1 MTESDPRRRRDPSSI
16 SRARR
21 YTPRGRTVREA
32 AEGPED
38 NRARENG
45 ARDREAARRERNRT
59 AKQHE
64 TDDLA
69 ALRRREA
76 AARSRERRLRETG
89 TIPPEPR
96 TPRTQSKATTS
107 RATGSVKSEPV
118 RRTGTVRTS
127 TTRRTGTVKPQR
139 RGAPRRT
146 GRAGGPAPV
155 RPLPSLPRLG
165 NPSRRLRMAAAFVMI
180 LLIVSG
186 GRLVQLQITDSAA
199 YAADALNQRLTT
211 EPLPAERGSIMDRNG
226 NRLAYSIEANY
237 IAVDPAMVKSDPAQ
251 LAATLAQLLGR
262 PASELEPLIAT
273 EQTPQGEDIRFVYLQ
288 RGVDLAIGDEIRELE
303 DPGLIIGDDE
313 RRVVPGHDLAAN
325 VIGFT
330 GGDEGEG
337 LGGLEAAYDTW
348 LSGTDGSVS
357 YERSQTGQPIPGAFY
372 REEEAVPGKGIQLT
386 LDADL
391 QFQVQKILEATVTE
405 HDAEFG
411 SAMVMEVG
419 TGEMLAMAST
429 PTYDAA
435 NPFEVDDTEAYRD
448 YGTQATVDPGSIHKA
463 IVFAAALEEGCIEA
477 DGTMAVEQSIN
488 KGGVWYEDGYQHGDA
503 VLSLAGIIAQSS
515 NVGTIQLAD
524 CIGKEKLYEY
534 QLAFGLGAPTGVGV
548 AGESSGILQEPENW
562 SGTSEGSVP
571 IGHEGT
577 ATIMQMAA
585 VYATIANDGVWVQP
599 TLVDHL
605 LDAEGNVVEGTL
617 DEDGNVVEG
626 EEPEPE
632 TRQVISAET
641 ARNLQ
646 YLLQAPIAAE
656 TGTGRNAQLEN
667 YHLAGKT
674 GTGSLVVDGEY
685 APGNVT
691 SFVGFAPAEDP
702 QYVVA
707 VSVYVPG
714 GGGGGSTT
722 GEAFKE
728 INEFA
733 LGYFGVRPATEPAP
747 AFDIWG

>member
-32 AEGPED
+32 AEAGED

-45 ARDREAARRERNRT
+45 ARDREAARRERNR
-59 AKQHE
+59 AAQQEHE

-69 ALRRREA
+69 AKRRREA
-76 AARSRERRLRETG
+76 AARSRERRQREAGAVPAESRAAT
-89 TIPPEPR
+89 R
-96 TPRTQSKATTS
+96 TATT
-107 RATGSVKSEPV
+107 RRTATVKKGTVKAEPV
-118 RRTGTVRTS
+118 RRNGSVRSNATRRAGTVAP
-127 TTRRTGTVKPQR
+127 PQR
-139 RGAPRRT
+139 RSGSRRGA
-146 GRAGGPAPV
+146 AGPV
-155 RPLPSLPRLG
+155 AVKPLPKLPRLG
-165 NPSRRLRMAAAFVMI
+165 NPRRRLRMAAAFVMV
-180 LLIVSG
+180 LLVISG
-186 GRLVQLQITDSAA
+186 TRLIQLQVTDSAA
-199 YAADALNQRLTT
+199 YAAEAMNQRLTT
-211 EPLPAERGSIMDRNG
+211 EPLPAERGAILDRNG

-237 IAVDPAMVKSDPAQ
+237 IAVDPVMVKGDPGE
-251 LAATLAQLLGR
+251 LAAKLAPLLGR
-262 PASELEPLIAT
+262 TASELEPLIAT
-273 EQTPQGEDIRFVYLQ
+273 TETAQGDPIRFAYLQ
-288 RGVDLAIGDEIRELE
+288 RGVDLAIGDEVRELE

-330 GGDEGEG
+330 GGDDGEG
-337 LGGLEAAYDTW
+337 LGGLEAAYNEW
-348 LSGTDGSVS
+348 LTGKDGEVS
-357 YERSQTGQPIPGAFY
+357 YERSQSGQPIPGAFY
-372 REEEAVPGKGIQLT
+372 REEEAVPGNDIQLT
-386 LDADL
+386 IDADL
-391 QFQVQKILEATVTE
+391 QFNVQSILEETVKD

-411 SAMVMEVG
+411 SAMVMDVD

-435 NPFEVDDTEAYRD
+435 NPFDVESDEVYRD

-463 IVFAAALEEGCIEA
+463 IVFAAALEEGCIEP
-477 DGTMAVEQSIN
+477 DGTMHVEQSIN
-488 KGGVWYEDGYQHGDA
+488 KGGTWYEDGYPHGDA

-524 CIGKEKLYEY
+524 CIGKEKLYQY
-534 QLAFGLGAPTGVGV
+534 QLAFGLGEPTGVGV
-548 AGESSGILQEPENW
+548 SGEAAGLLQPPDQW

-577 ATIMQMAA
+577 ATIIQMAA
-585 VYATIANDGVWVQP
+585 LYAAIANDGVYVQP
-599 TLVDHL
+599 TLIDHL
-605 LDAEGNVVEGTL
+605 VNADGTVKEV
-617 DEDGNVVEG
+617 DE
-626 EEPEPE
+626 PQ
-632 TRQVISAET
+632 THRVISTET
-641 ARNLQ
+641 ARDLQ

-656 TGTGRNAQLEN
+656 TGTGRNAELEN

-702 QYVVA
+702 QFVVA

-733 LGYFGVRPATEPAP
+733 LGYFGVRPATGPAP
-747 AFDIWG
+747 VFDIWG

>member
-1 MTESDPRRRRDPSSI
+1 MTESDPRQRRDPSSI

-32 AEGPED
+32 AGGED

-45 ARDREAARRERNRT
+45 ARDREAARRERNRNT
-59 AKQHE
+59 QQHEE

-69 ALRRREA
+69 ARRRREA
-76 AARSRERRLRETG
+76 AARSRERRQRETG
-89 TIPPEPR
+89 AITEPRRAEPEPAR
-96 TPRTQSKATTS
+96 
-107 RATGSVKSEPV
+107 SEPL
-118 RRTGTVRTS
+118 RRTGTVRPTQ
-127 TTRRTGTVKPQR
+127 TRRTGPINP
-139 RGAPRRT
+139 PRRA
-146 GRAGGPAPV
+146 GARGGPVRATGPIEV
-155 RPLPSLPRLG
+155 RPQASLPRIG
-165 NPSRRLRMAAAFVMI
+165 NPRRRLRMAAAFVMI
-180 LLIVSG
+180 LLLVSG
-186 GRLVQLQITDSAA
+186 ARLIQLQVTDSAA

-211 EPLPAERGSIMDRNG
+211 EPLPAERGAILDRNG
-226 NRLAYSIEANY
+226 NRLAYSMEANY
-237 IAVDPAMVKSDPAQ
+237 IAVDPGMVEGDPAE
-251 LAATLAQLLGR
+251 LAANLAPLLGR
-262 PASELEPLIAT
+262 PASELEPVIAT
-273 EQTPQGEDIRFVYLQ
+273 KETPQGDPIRFAYLQ
-288 RGVDLAIGDEIRELE
+288 RGVDLGIGDEIREMGNL
-303 DPGLIIGDDE
+303 GLIIGDDE

-330 GGDEGEG
+330 GEEGTG
-337 LGGLEAAYDTW
+337 LGGLEATYDDW
-348 LSGTDGSVS
+348 LSGEDGEVS
-357 YERSQTGQPIPGAFY
+357 YERSQSTGLAIPGAFY
-372 REEEAVPGKGIQLT
+372 REEEAVPGNDIQLT
-386 LDADL
+386 LDDKL
-391 QFQVQKILEATVTE
+391 QYQVQNILQDTVKE

-419 TGEMLAMAST
+419 SGEMLAMAST

-435 NPFEVDDTEAYRD
+435 NPFEVDSEEAYRD

-463 IVFAAALEEGCIEA
+463 IVFAAALEEGCIEP
-477 DGTMAVEQSIN
+477 DGTMPVAQTIT
-488 KGGVWYEDGYQHGDA
+488 KGDQVYPDGYQHGDA
-503 VLSLAGIIAQSS
+503 ILSLAGIIAQSS

-534 QLAFGLGAPTGVGV
+534 QLAFGLGQPTGVGI
-548 AGESSGILQEPENW
+548 AGEASGILQEPQNW
-562 SGTSEGSVP
+562 SGTSYGSVP

-585 VYATIANDGVWVQP
+585 LYGAIANDGVYVQP
-599 TLVDHL
+599 TLVEHL
-605 LDAEGNVVEGTL
+605 IDA
-617 DEDGNVVEG
+617 DGEAK
-626 EEPEPE
+626 EQPEPE
-632 TRQVISAET
+632 THRVISQET
-641 ARNLQ
+641 AEDLQ
-646 YLLQAPIAAE
+646 YLLQAPIVDE
-656 TGTGRNAQLEN
+656 TGTGRSAQLEN

-747 AFDIWG
+747 VFDVWG

>member
-1 MTESDPRRRRDPSSI
+1 MTESDPSRRRDPSSI

-32 AEGPED
+32 AEGSED

-45 ARDREAARRERNRT
+45 ARDREAARRERSRT
-59 AKQHE
+59 SQEHE
-64 TDDLA
+64 TEDLA
-69 ALRRREA
+69 ARRRREA
-76 AARSRERRLRETG
+76 AARSRERRQRETG
-89 TIPPEPR
+89 TIPAEPHA
-96 TPRTQSKATTS
+96 PRPQQKAS
-107 RATGSVKSEPV
+107 RATGAVKSEPV
-118 RRTGTVRTS
+118 RRTGTVRS
-127 TTRRTGTVKPQR
+127 GPSRRADAVHAQR
-139 RGAPRRT
+139 RSARSTNRPT
-146 GRAGGPAPV
+146 GPVPV
-155 RPLPSLPRLG
+155 RPLSRLPRLG
-165 NPSRRLRMAAAFVMI
+165 NPRRRLRMAAAFVMI
-180 LLIVSG
+180 LLVLSG
-186 GRLVQLQITDSAA
+186 TRLVQLQVTDSAA
-199 YAADALNQRLTT
+199 YAAEAHNQRLTT
-211 EPLPAERGSIMDRNG
+211 EPLPAERGAIMDRNG

-237 IAVDPAMVKSDPAQ
+237 IAVDPVMVESDPAE
-251 LAATLAQLLGR
+251 LAAHLAPLLGR
-262 PASELEPLIAT
+262 PASELEPIIAT
-273 EQTPQGEDIRFVYLQ
+273 KATPQGDPIRFAYLQ
-288 RGVDLAIGDEIRELE
+288 RGVDLKIGDEIGELE
-303 DPGLIIGDDE
+303 DPGLVIGDDE

-330 GGDEGEG
+330 GEEGYG
-337 LGGLEAAYDTW
+337 LTGLEAAYSEW
-348 LSGTDGSVS
+348 LSGTDGEVS
-357 YERSQTGQPIPGAFY
+357 YERSQSGQPIPGAFY
-372 REEEAVPGKGIQLT
+372 REEPAVPGNDIQLT

-391 QFQVQKILEATVTE
+391 QFNVQNILQATVEE

-411 SAMVMEVG
+411 SALVMEVG
-419 TGEMLAMAST
+419 SGEMLAMAST

-435 NPFEVDDTEAYRD
+435 NPLAVDDEDAYRD
-448 YGTQATVDPGSIHKA
+448 YATQATVDPGSIHKA
-463 IVFAAALEEGCIEA
+463 IVFAAALEEGCIA
-477 DGTMAVEQSIN
+477 PDGTMPVTQSID
-488 KGGVWYEDGYQHGDA
+488 KGGVDYTDGYQHGDA

-515 NVGTIQLAD
+515 NVGTIKLAD

-548 AGESSGILQEPENW
+548 AGEAPGILQEPENW
-562 SGTSEGSVP
+562 SGTSYGSVP

-585 VYATIANDGVWVQP
+585 VYAAIANDGVYVQP
-599 TLVDHL
+599 TLVDQL
-605 LDAEGNVVEGTL
+605 IDADGDTVEPDPPSTHRVVT
-617 DEDGNVVEG
+617 
-626 EEPEPE
+626 
-632 TRQVISAET
+632 QET
-641 ARNLQ
+641 AQSLQ

-656 TGTGRNAQLEN
+656 TGTGRNAKLEN

-707 VSVYVPG
+707 VSVYVPD

-733 LGYFGVRPATEPAP
+733 LANFGVRPATEPAP
-747 AFDIWG
+747 VFDVWG

>member
-1 MTESDPRRRRDPSSI
+1 MTESDPRRRRDPSSM

-32 AEGPED
+32 AEGSED

-45 ARDREAARRERNRT
+45 ARDREAARRERNRNT
-59 AKQHE
+59 QQQE
-64 TDDLA
+64 TEDLA

-89 TIPPEPR
+89 TIPTEPR
-96 TPRTQSKATTS
+96 TPRTESKSS
-107 RATGSVKSEPV
+107 RGTGSVIAEPV
-118 RRTGTVRTS
+118 RRTGTVRS
-127 TTRRTGTVKPQR
+127 GTTRRTGTVNPQR
-139 RGAPRRT
+139 RGTNRAT
-146 GRAGGPAPV
+146 GPVPV
-155 RPLPSLPRLG
+155 RPAPRLPRLG

-180 LLIVSG
+180 LLVVSG
-186 GRLVQLQITDSAA
+186 GRLIQLQVTDSAA
-199 YAADALNQRLTT
+199 YAAEALDQRLTT
-211 EPLPAERGSIMDRNG
+211 EPLPAERGAILDRNG

-237 IAVDPAMVKSDPAQ
+237 IAVDPVMVKGDAAQ
-251 LAATLAQLLGR
+251 LAATLAPLLGV
-262 PASELEPLIAT
+262 PASELQPIIAT
-273 EQTPQGEDIRFVYLQ
+273 KETAQGDDIRFAYLQ

-303 DPGLIIGDDE
+303 NPGLIIGDDE

-330 GGDEGEG
+330 GGDRGEG
-337 LGGLEAAYDTW
+337 LGGLEAAYEDW
-348 LSGTDGSVS
+348 LSGTDGEVS
-357 YERSQTGQPIPGAFY
+357 YERSQSGQPIPGAFY
-372 REEEAVPGKGIQLT
+372 REEEAVPGNDIQLT

-391 QFQVQKILEATVTE
+391 QFKVQQILEATVTD
-405 HDAEFG
+405 HDAAFG
-411 SAMVMEVG
+411 SAMVMEVA

-435 NPFEVDDTEAYRD
+435 NPFDVDDEEAYRD

-463 IVFAAALEEGCIEA
+463 IVFAAALEEGCIEP
-477 DGTMAVEQSIN
+477 DGTMPVAQSIN
-488 KGGVWYEDGYQHGDA
+488 KGGVDYTDGYDHGDA

-534 QLAFGLGAPTGVGV
+534 QLAFGLGKPTGVGV
-548 AGESSGILQEPENW
+548 AGEASGILQEPQNW

-585 VYATIANDGVWVQP
+585 LYGAIANDGVYVQP
-599 TLVDHL
+599 RLVDHL
-605 LDAEGNVVEGTL
+605 VDADGEIQE
-617 DEDGNVVEG
+617 ED
-626 EEPEPE
+626 PPA
-632 TRQVISAET
+632 THRVISQQTAED
-641 ARNLQ
+641 LQ

-674 GTGSLVVDGEY
+674 GTGGLVVDGEY
-685 APGNVT
+685 AEGNVA

-728 INEFA
+728 INEWA

-747 AFDIWG
+747 AFDVWG

>member
-32 AEGPED
+32 AEGSED

-59 AKQHE
+59 SQQQE

-69 ALRRREA
+69 ARRRREA
-76 AARSRERRLRETG
+76 AARSRERRQRETG
-89 TIPPEPR
+89 TITEPRRPEPEPKR
-96 TPRTQSKATTS
+96 TAADR
-107 RATGSVKSEPV
+107 SEPL
-118 RRTGTVRTS
+118 RRTGTVRPAP
-127 TTRRTGTVKPQR
+127 TRRTGPINPPR
-139 RGAPRRT
+139 RGGPRGTVRAT
-146 GRAGGPAPV
+146 GPIEV
-155 RPLPSLPRLG
+155 RPIASLPRIG
-165 NPSRRLRMAAAFVMI
+165 NPRRRLRMAAAFVMI
-180 LLIVSG
+180 LLLVSG
-186 GRLVQLQITDSAA
+186 ARLVQLQVTDSAA

-211 EPLPAERGSIMDRNG
+211 EPLPAERGAILDRNG

-237 IAVDPAMVKSDPAQ
+237 IAVDPGMVAGDPAE
-251 LAATLAQLLGR
+251 LAATLAPLLAR
-262 PASELEPLIAT
+262 KASEIEPIIAT
-273 EQTPQGEDIRFVYLQ
+273 KETAQGEAIRFAYLQ
-288 RGVDLAIGDEIRELE
+288 RGVSLDVGDEIREME
-303 DPGLIIGDDE
+303 NPGLIIGEDE
-313 RRVVPGHDLAAN
+313 SRMVPGHDLAAN

-330 GGDEGEG
+330 GGEGTG
-337 LGGLEAAYDTW
+337 LVGLEAAYDDW
-348 LSGTDGSVS
+348 LSGEDGEVS
-357 YERSQTGQPIPGAFY
+357 YERSQSGQPIPGAFY
-372 REEEAVPGKGIQLT
+372 REEEAVPGNDIQLT
-386 LDADL
+386 LDDKL
-391 QFQVQKILEATVTE
+391 QFQVQNILQETVNE

-419 TGEMLAMAST
+419 SGEMLAMAST

-435 NPFEVDDTEAYRD
+435 NPFDVDDPEAYRD

-463 IVFAAALEEGCIEA
+463 IVFAAALEEGCIKP
-477 DGTMAVEQSIN
+477 DGTMPVDQTIT
-488 KGGVWYEDGYQHGDA
+488 KGDQVYRDGYEHGDA

-534 QLAFGLGAPTGVGV
+534 QLAFGLGQSTGVGI
-548 AGESSGILQEPENW
+548 AGEAAGILQEPQNW
-562 SGTSEGSVP
+562 SGTSYGSVP

-585 VYATIANDGVWVQP
+585 LYGAIANDGVYVQP
-599 TLVDHL
+599 TLVDQKIEA
-605 LDAEGNVVEGTL
+605 DGTVVEQ
-617 DEDGNVVEG
+617 
-626 EEPEPE
+626 PEPE
-632 TRQVISAET
+632 KHRVISKET
-641 ARNLQ
+641 AESLQ

-656 TGTGRNAQLEN
+656 TGTGRNAALEN

-674 GTGSLVVDGEY
+674 GTGSLVVDGVY
-685 APGNVT
+685 APGNIT

-722 GEAFKE
+722 GDAFKQ

-733 LGYFGVRPATEPAP
+733 LGYFGVRPAAEPAP
-747 AFDIWG
+747 VFDVWG

>member
-32 AEGPED
+32 AAGTED

-45 ARDREAARRERNRT
+45 ARDREAARRERNR
-59 AKQHE
+59 AQQQE
-64 TDDLA
+64 TTGDLA
-69 ALRRREA
+69 AKRRREA
-76 AARSRERRLRETG
+76 AARSRERRQRETG
-89 TIPPEPR
+89 TITVEPG
-96 TPRTQSKATTS
+96 TTG
-107 RATGSVKSEPV
+107 T
-118 RRTGTVRTS
+118 RRTGTIAAEPARRTG
-127 TTRRTGTVKPQR
+127 TIREQTRRPGQTRRTGTVPS
-139 RGAPRRT
+139 PRRAT
-146 GRAGGPAPV
+146 GPA
-155 RPLPSLPRLG
+155 RPGPRLPRLG
-165 NPSRRLRMAAAFVMI
+165 NPSRRMRMAAAFVMI
-180 LLIVSG
+180 LLVASG
-186 GRLVQLQITDSAA
+186 ARLIQLQITDSAA
-199 YAADALNQRLTT
+199 YAAEAMNQRLTT
-211 EPLPAERGSIMDRNG
+211 EPLPAERGSILDRNG

-237 IAVDPAMVKSDPAQ
+237 IAVDPVMLKGEPAAVAAE
-251 LAATLAQLLGR
+251 LAPLLGR

-273 EQTPQGEDIRFVYLQ
+273 EETPQGDAIRFTYLQ
-288 RGVDLAIGDEIRELE
+288 RGVDLAIGDQIRDMEN
-303 DPGLIIGDDE
+303 PGLIIGDDE

-330 GGDEGEG
+330 GGDHGEG
-337 LGGLEAAYDTW
+337 LGGLEAAYDDW
-348 LSGTDGSVS
+348 LSGTDGEVS

-372 REEEAVPGKGIQLT
+372 REEAAVPGNDVQLT

-391 QFQVQKILEATVTE
+391 QFQVQKILEATVQD
-405 HDAEFG
+405 HDAAFG

-419 TGEMLAMAST
+419 TGDMLAMAST

-435 NPFEVDDTEAYRD
+435 NPFAVDDEEAYRD

-463 IVFAAALEEGCIEA
+463 IVFAAALQEGCIEP
-477 DGTMAVEQSIN
+477 DGTMPVEQSID
-488 KGGVWYEDGYQHGDA
+488 KGGVDYTDTYPHGGA

-515 NVGTIQLAD
+515 NVGTIKLAD

-534 QLAFGLGAPTGVGV
+534 QLAFGLGEPTGVGV
-548 AGESSGILQEPENW
+548 AGEASGILQPPDNW
-562 SGTSEGSVP
+562 SGTSYGSVP

-577 ATIMQMAA
+577 ATIIQMAA
-585 VYATIANDGVWVQP
+585 VYAAIANDGVYTQP
-599 TLVDHL
+599 SLVDHL
-605 LDAEGNVVEGTL
+605 VEA
-617 DEDGNVVEG
+617 DGDTK
-626 EEPEPE
+626 EEAEPE
-632 TRQVISAET
+632 THRVISKET
-641 ARNLQ
+641 AEDLQ

-656 TGTGRNAQLEN
+656 TGTGRNAALEN

-674 GTGSLVVDGEY
+674 GTGGIVVDGEY
-685 APGNVT
+685 AEGNVA

-707 VSVYVPG
+707 VSVYVPS

-747 AFDIWG
+747 EFDVWG

>member
-32 AEGPED
+32 ADGAED

-59 AKQHE
+59 AQQHE

-69 ALRRREA
+69 ARRRREA
-76 AARSRERRLRETG
+76 AARSRERRQRETG
-89 TIPPEPR
+89 TVTEPR
-96 TPRTQSKATTS
+96 KPEAEPR
-107 RATGSVKSEPV
+107 RTGAVRSEPV
-118 RRTGTVRTS
+118 RRTGTVRPGP
-127 TTRRTGTVKPQR
+127 TRRTGPINPPR
-139 RGAPRRT
+139 RGGTRVRAT
-146 GRAGGPAPV
+146 GPIEV
-155 RPLPSLPRLG
+155 RPQASLPRIG
-165 NPSRRLRMAAAFVMI
+165 NPRRRLRMAAAFVMI

-186 GRLVQLQITDSAA
+186 ARLVQLQVTDSAA
-199 YAADALNQRLTT
+199 YAAEALNQRLTT
-211 EPLPAERGSIMDRNG
+211 EPLPAERGAILDRNG

-237 IAVDPAMVKSDPAQ
+237 IAVDPGMVKGDPAE
-251 LAATLAQLLGR
+251 LAARLTSLLGR
-262 PASELEPLIAT
+262 PASDLEPIIAT
-273 EQTPQGEDIRFVYLQ
+273 KETAQGDPIRFAYLQ
-288 RGVDLAIGDEIRELE
+288 RGVDLAIGDEIREFE
-303 DPGLIIGDDE
+303 NPGLIIGEDE

-330 GGDEGEG
+330 GGEGNG
-337 LGGLEAAYDTW
+337 LGGLEATYDDW
-348 LSGTDGSVS
+348 LSGEDGEVS
-357 YERSQTGQPIPGAFY
+357 YERSQSGQPIPGAFY
-372 REEEAVPGKGIQLT
+372 REEEAVPGNDLQLT
-386 LDADL
+386 LDDKL
-391 QFQVQKILEATVTE
+391 QFQVQNILQDTVKE

-411 SAMVMEVG
+411 SALVMEVG
-419 TGEMLAMAST
+419 SGEMLAMAST

-435 NPFEVDDTEAYRD
+435 NPFDVDDPEAYRD
-448 YGTQATVDPGSIHKA
+448 YATQATVDPGSIHKA
-463 IVFAAALEEGCIEA
+463 IVFAAALEEGCIKP
-477 DGTMAVEQSIN
+477 DGTMPVEQTIT
-488 KGGVWYEDGYQHGDA
+488 KGDTVYKDGYEHGDA

-534 QLAFGLGAPTGVGV
+534 QLAFGLGKPTGVGIEGE
-548 AGESSGILQEPENW
+548 AGGILQEPQNW
-562 SGTSEGSVP
+562 SGTSYGSVP

-585 VYATIANDGVWVQP
+585 LYGAIANDGVYVQP
-599 TLVDHL
+599 TLIDHKIEA
-605 LDAEGNVVEGTL
+605 DGTVVEQ
-617 DEDGNVVEG
+617 
-626 EEPEPE
+626 PEPA
-632 TRQVISAET
+632 THRVVSQET
-641 ARNLQ
+641 AESLQ

-656 TGTGRNAQLEN
+656 TGTGRSAQLEN

-674 GTGSLVVDGEY
+674 GTGGLVVDGEY

-714 GGGGGSTT
+714 GGGGGTTT

-747 AFDIWG
+747 AFDVWG

>member
-32 AEGPED
+32 AEGSED

-45 ARDREAARRERNRT
+45 ARDREAARRERHRT
-59 AKQHE
+59 SQQASPTE
-64 TDDLA
+64 DLA
-69 ALRRREA
+69 ARRRREA
-76 AARSRERRLRETG
+76 AARSRERRQRDTG
-89 TIPPEPR
+89 AIPVEPR
-96 TPRTQSKATTS
+96 QSRTESKATA
-107 RATGSVKSEPV
+107 RGTGSVTAEPV
-118 RRTGTVRTS
+118 RRTGTVRS
-127 TTRRTGTVKPQR
+127 GANRRTGTVNPQR
-139 RGAPRRT
+139 RGTRT
-146 GRAGGPAPV
+146 NRATGPVPV
-155 RPLPSLPRLG
+155 RPLPKLPRLG

-180 LLIVSG
+180 LLVLSG
-186 GRLVQLQITDSAA
+186 GRLIQLQVTDSAA

-211 EPLPAERGSIMDRNG
+211 EPLPAERGAILDRNG

-237 IAVDPAMVKSDPAQ
+237 IAVDPGMVKGDAAQ
-251 LAATLAQLLGR
+251 LAATLAPLLGR

-273 EQTPQGEDIRFVYLQ
+273 KETPQGDAVRFVYLQ

-303 DPGLIIGDDE
+303 NPGLIIGDDE

-330 GGDEGEG
+330 GGDDGEG
-337 LGGLEAAYDTW
+337 LGGLEAAYDDW
-348 LSGTDGSVS
+348 LSGTDGEVS
-357 YERSQTGQPIPGAFY
+357 YERSQSGQPIPGAFY
-372 REEEAVPGKGIQLT
+372 REEEAVPGNDLQLT

-405 HDAEFG
+405 HDAAFG

-435 NPFEVDDTEAYRD
+435 NPFDVDDPEAYRD

-463 IVFAAALEEGCIEA
+463 IVFAAALEEGCIEP
-477 DGTMAVEQSIN
+477 DGTMPLEQSIN
-488 KGGVWYEDGYQHGDA
+488 KGGTTYEDGYPHGDA

-515 NVGTIQLAD
+515 NVGTIRLAD
-524 CIGKEKLYEY
+524 CVGKEKLYEY
-534 QLAFGLGAPTGVGV
+534 QLAFGLGQPTGVGV
-548 AGESSGILQEPENW
+548 AGEASGILQEPQNW
-562 SGTSEGSVP
+562 SGTSYGSVP

-585 VYATIANDGVWVQP
+585 LYGAIANDGVYVQP

-605 LDAEGNVVEGTL
+605 VDA
-617 DEDGNVVEG
+617 DGDIQE
-626 EEPEPE
+626 EAEPESH
-632 TRQVISAET
+632 RVISEET
-641 ARNLQ
+641 AKELQ

-728 INEFA
+728 INEWA

-747 AFDIWG
+747 VFDVWG

>member
-32 AEGPED
+32 AEGAED

-59 AKQHE
+59 AQQDE
-64 TDDLA
+64 ADDLA
-69 ALRRREA
+69 ARRRREA
-76 AARSRERRLRETG
+76 AARSRERRQRETG
-89 TIPPEPR
+89 TITEPR
-96 TPRTQSKATTS
+96 RPETEPKRTAA
-107 RATGSVKSEPV
+107 RSEPV
-118 RRTGTVRTS
+118 RRTGTVRPTPN
-127 TTRRTGTVKPQR
+127 RRTGPVNPPR
-139 RGAPRRT
+139 RGGPRGTIRST
-146 GRAGGPAPV
+146 GPIEV
-155 RPLPSLPRLG
+155 RPLASLPRIG
-165 NPSRRLRMAAAFVMI
+165 NPRRRLRMAAAFVMI
-180 LLIVSG
+180 LLLVSG
-186 GRLVQLQITDSAA
+186 ARLVQLQVTDSAA
-199 YAADALNQRLTT
+199 YAAEALNQRLTT
-211 EPLPAERGSIMDRNG
+211 EPLPAERGAILDRNG
-226 NRLAYSIEANY
+226 NPLAYSIEANY
-237 IAVDPAMVKSDPAQ
+237 IAVDPGMVKGDPAE
-251 LAATLAQLLGR
+251 LAATLAPLLGR
-262 PASELEPLIAT
+262 KASDIEPIIAT
-273 EQTPQGEDIRFVYLQ
+273 KETAQGEPIRFAYLQ
-288 RGVDLAIGDEIRELE
+288 RGVDLAIGDEIREME
-303 DPGLIIGDDE
+303 NPGLVIGEDE

-330 GGDEGEG
+330 GGEGNG
-337 LGGLEAAYDTW
+337 LGGLEAAYDEW
-348 LSGTDGSVS
+348 LSGEDGEVS
-357 YERSQTGQPIPGAFY
+357 YERSQTSGLPIPGAFY
-372 REEEAVPGKGIQLT
+372 REEEALPGNDIQLT
-386 LDADL
+386 LDDKL
-391 QFQVQKILEATVTE
+391 QFQVQNILQETVKE

-435 NPFEVDDTEAYRD
+435 NPFDVDDPEVYRD

-463 IVFAAALEEGCIEA
+463 IVFAAALQEGCIEP
-477 DGTMAVEQSIN
+477 DGTMPVEQTIT
-488 KGGVWYEDGYQHGDA
+488 KGDQVYPDGFQHGDA

-534 QLAFGLGAPTGVGV
+534 QLAFGLGRPTGVGIE
-548 AGESSGILQEPENW
+548 GEASGILQEPQNW
-562 SGTSEGSVP
+562 SGTSYGSVP

-585 VYATIANDGVWVQP
+585 VYAAIANDGVYVQP
-599 TLVDHL
+599 TLIDQKIEA
-605 LDAEGNVVEGTL
+605 DGTVE
-617 DEDGNVVEG
+617 EA
-626 EEPEPE
+626 PEPA
-632 TRQVISAET
+632 THRVISKET
-641 ARNLQ
+641 AEDLQ

-656 TGTGRNAQLEN
+656 NGTGRNAQLEN

-702 QYVVA
+702 EYVVA

-722 GEAFKE
+722 GQAFKE

-733 LGYFGVRPATEPAP
+733 LGYFGVRPAAEPAP
-747 AFDIWG
+747 VFDEWG

>member
-32 AEGPED
+32 ADGAED

-45 ARDREAARRERNRT
+45 ARDREAARRERNRST
-59 AKQHE
+59 QQHE
-64 TDDLA
+64 TEDLA
-69 ALRRREA
+69 ARRRREA
-76 AARSRERRLRETG
+76 AARSRERRQRETG
-89 TIPPEPR
+89 TITEPR
-96 TPRTQSKATTS
+96 TP
-107 RATGSVKSEPV
+107 EPE
-118 RRTGTVRTS
+118 
-127 TTRRTGTVKPQR
+127 TRRTGAVRTEPAR
-139 RGAPRRT
+139 RTTARPAPTRRT
-146 GRAGGPAPV
+146 GPINQPRRGGPRATVRATGPIEV
-155 RPLPSLPRLG
+155 RPLASLPRIG
-165 NPSRRLRMAAAFVMI
+165 NPRRRLRMAAAFVMI
-180 LLIVSG
+180 LLLVSG
-186 GRLVQLQITDSAA
+186 ARLVQLQVTDSAA
-199 YAADALNQRLTT
+199 YAAEALDQRLTT
-211 EPLPAERGSIMDRNG
+211 EPLPAERGAILDRNG

-237 IAVDPAMVKSDPAQ
+237 IAVDPVMLKGDPGE
-251 LAATLAQLLGR
+251 LAATLAPLL
-262 PASELEPLIAT
+262 ALKSSDVEPILSTKETA
-273 EQTPQGEDIRFVYLQ
+273 QGDPIRFAYLQ
-288 RGVDLAIGDEIRELE
+288 RGVDLAIGDEIREME
-303 DPGLIIGDDE
+303 NPGLIIGEDE

-330 GGDEGEG
+330 GGEGDG
-337 LGGLEAAYDTW
+337 LGGLEASYDDW
-348 LSGTDGSVS
+348 LSGKDGEVS
-357 YERSQTGQPIPGAFY
+357 YERSQSGQPIPGAFY
-372 REEEAVPGKGIQLT
+372 REEEAVPGNDLQLT
-386 LDADL
+386 IDDKL
-391 QFQVQKILEATVTE
+391 QFQVQNILQETVKE

-435 NPFEVDDTEAYRD
+435 NPFNVDDPEAYRD

-463 IVFAAALEEGCIEA
+463 IVFAAALQEGCIKP
-477 DGTMAVEQSIN
+477 DGTMPVEQTIT
-488 KGGVWYEDGYQHGDA
+488 KGDTVYKDGYEHGDA

-524 CIGKEKLYEY
+524 CLGPEKLYEY
-534 QLAFGLGAPTGVGV
+534 QLAFGLGKPTGVGIEGEA
-548 AGESSGILQEPENW
+548 AGIVLPPDQW
-562 SGTSEGSVP
+562 SGTSPGSVP

-577 ATIMQMAA
+577 TTIMQMAA
-585 VYATIANDGVWVQP
+585 LYGAIANDGVYVQP
-599 TLVDHL
+599 TLIDQKIEA
-605 LDAEGNVVEGTL
+605 DGTVVEQPDPATH
-617 DEDGNVVEG
+617 
-626 EEPEPE
+626 
-632 TRQVISAET
+632 RVISKET
-641 ARNLQ
+641 AESLQ

-674 GTGSLVVDGEY
+674 GTGGLVVDGAY

-702 QYVVA
+702 KYVVA

-747 AFDIWG
+747 VFDVWG

>member
-32 AEGPED
+32 ADGAED

-45 ARDREAARRERNRT
+45 ARDREAARRERNRNT
-59 AKQHE
+59 QQNE
-64 TDDLA
+64 TEDLA
-69 ALRRREA
+69 ARRRREA
-76 AARSRERRLRETG
+76 AARSRERRQRETG
-89 TIPPEPR
+89 TITEPR
-96 TPRTQSKATTS
+96 TGPET
-107 RATGSVKSEPV
+107 
-118 RRTGTVRTS
+118 RRTGTVRAEPARRTG
-127 TTRRTGTVKPQR
+127 TTRPAPTRRTGPINPPR
-139 RGAPRRT
+139 RGGPRGTVRAT
-146 GRAGGPAPV
+146 GPIEV
-155 RPLPSLPRLG
+155 RPLASLPRIG
-165 NPSRRLRMAAAFVMI
+165 NPRRRLRMAAAFVMI
-180 LLIVSG
+180 LLLVSG
-186 GRLVQLQITDSAA
+186 ARLVQLQVTDSAA
-199 YAADALNQRLTT
+199 YAAEALNQRLTT
-211 EPLPAERGSIMDRNG
+211 EPLPAERGAILDRNG

-237 IAVDPAMVKSDPAQ
+237 IAVDPVMLKGDPAE
-251 LAATLAQLLGR
+251 LAATLAPLL
-262 PASELEPLIAT
+262 ALKSSDVEPILSTKETA
-273 EQTPQGEDIRFVYLQ
+273 QGDPIRFAYLQ
-288 RGVDLAIGDEIRELE
+288 RGVDLAIGDEIREME
-303 DPGLIIGDDE
+303 NPGLIIGEDE

-325 VIGFT
+325 IIGFT
-330 GGDEGEG
+330 GGEGDG
-337 LGGLEAAYDTW
+337 LGGLEASYDDW
-348 LSGTDGSVS
+348 LSGKDGEVS
-357 YERSQTGQPIPGAFY
+357 YERSQSGQPIPGAFY
-372 REEEAVPGKGIQLT
+372 REEAAVPGNDLQLT
-386 LDADL
+386 IDDKL
-391 QFQVQKILEATVTE
+391 QFQVQNILQDTVKE

-435 NPFEVDDTEAYRD
+435 NPFNVDDPEAYRD

-463 IVFAAALEEGCIEA
+463 IVFAAALEEGCIKP
-477 DGTMAVEQSIN
+477 DGTMPVEQTIT
-488 KGGVWYEDGYQHGDA
+488 KGDTVYKDGYQHGDA

-524 CIGKEKLYEY
+524 CLGPEKLYEY
-534 QLAFGLGAPTGVGV
+534 QLAFGLGKPTGVGIE
-548 AGESSGILQEPENW
+548 GEASGIVLPPDQW
-562 SGTSEGSVP
+562 SGTSPGSVP

-577 ATIMQMAA
+577 TTIMQMAA
-585 VYATIANDGVWVQP
+585 LYGAIANDGVYVQP
-599 TLVDHL
+599 TLIDHKIEA
-605 LDAEGNVVEGTL
+605 DGTVVEQ
-617 DEDGNVVEG
+617 
-626 EEPEPE
+626 PEPA
-632 TRQVISAET
+632 THRVISKET
-641 ARNLQ
+641 AESLQ

-674 GTGSLVVDGEY
+674 GTGGLVVDGAY

-747 AFDIWG
+747 EFDVWG

>member
-32 AEGPED
+32 ADGAED

-45 ARDREAARRERNRT
+45 ARDREAARRERNRST
-59 AKQHE
+59 QQHE
-64 TDDLA
+64 TEDLA
-69 ALRRREA
+69 ARRRREA
-76 AARSRERRLRETG
+76 AARSRERRQRETG
-89 TIPPEPR
+89 TVTEPR
-96 TPRTQSKATTS
+96 TP
-107 RATGSVKSEPV
+107 EPE
-118 RRTGTVRTS
+118 
-127 TTRRTGTVKPQR
+127 TRRTGAVRSEPAR
-139 RGAPRRT
+139 RTTTRPAPTRRT
-146 GRAGGPAPV
+146 GPINPPRRGGPRGTARATGPIEV
-155 RPLPSLPRLG
+155 RPLASLPRIG
-165 NPSRRLRMAAAFVMI
+165 NPRRRLRMAAAFVMI
-180 LLIVSG
+180 LLLVSG
-186 GRLVQLQITDSAA
+186 ARLVQLQVTDSAA
-199 YAADALNQRLTT
+199 YAAEALNQRLTT
-211 EPLPAERGSIMDRNG
+211 EPLPAERGAILDRNG

-237 IAVDPAMVKSDPAQ
+237 IAVDPVMLKGDPAE
-251 LAATLAQLLGR
+251 LAATLAPLL
-262 PASELEPLIAT
+262 ALKSSDVEPILSTKETA
-273 EQTPQGEDIRFVYLQ
+273 QGDPIRFAYLQ
-288 RGVDLAIGDEIRELE
+288 RGVDLAIGDEIREME
-303 DPGLIIGDDE
+303 NPGLIIGEDE

-330 GGDEGEG
+330 GGEGDG
-337 LGGLEAAYDTW
+337 LGGLEATYDDW
-348 LSGTDGSVS
+348 LSGKDGEVS
-357 YERSQTGQPIPGAFY
+357 YERSQSGQPIPGAFY
-372 REEEAVPGKGIQLT
+372 REEEAVPGNDLQLT
-386 LDADL
+386 IDDKL
-391 QFQVQKILEATVTE
+391 QFQVQNILQETVKE

-435 NPFEVDDTEAYRD
+435 NPFNVDDPEAYRD

-463 IVFAAALEEGCIEA
+463 IVFAAALQEGCIKP
-477 DGTMAVEQSIN
+477 DGTMPVEQTIT
-488 KGGVWYEDGYQHGDA
+488 KGDTTYKDGYEHGDA

-524 CIGKEKLYEY
+524 CIGPEKLYEY
-534 QLAFGLGAPTGVGV
+534 QQAFGLGKPTGVGIEGEA
-548 AGESSGILQEPENW
+548 AGIVLPPDQW
-562 SGTSEGSVP
+562 SGTSYGSVP

-577 ATIMQMAA
+577 TTIMQMAA
-585 VYATIANDGVWVQP
+585 LYGAIANDGVYVQP
-599 TLVDHL
+599 TLIDQKIEA
-605 LDAEGNVVEGTL
+605 DGTVVEQPDPATH
-617 DEDGNVVEG
+617 
-626 EEPEPE
+626 
-632 TRQVISAET
+632 RVISKET
-641 ARNLQ
+641 AESLQ

-674 GTGSLVVDGEY
+674 GTGGLVVDGSY

-747 AFDIWG
+747 VFDVWG

>member
-32 AEGPED
+32 ADGAED

-45 ARDREAARRERNRT
+45 ARDREAARRERNRNT
-59 AKQHE
+59 QQNE
-64 TDDLA
+64 TEDLA
-69 ALRRREA
+69 ARRRREA
-76 AARSRERRLRETG
+76 AARSRERRQRETG
-89 TIPPEPR
+89 TITEPR
-96 TPRTQSKATTS
+96 T
-107 RATGSVKSEPV
+107 EPET
-118 RRTGTVRTS
+118 RRTGTVRAEPARRTG
-127 TTRRTGTVKPQR
+127 TTRPAPTRRTGPINPPR
-139 RGAPRRT
+139 RGGPRGTVRAT
-146 GRAGGPAPV
+146 GPIEV
-155 RPLPSLPRLG
+155 RPLASLPRIG
-165 NPSRRLRMAAAFVMI
+165 NPRRRLRMAAAFVMI
-180 LLIVSG
+180 LLLVSG
-186 GRLVQLQITDSAA
+186 ARLVQLQVTDSAA
-199 YAADALNQRLTT
+199 YAAEALNQRLTT
-211 EPLPAERGSIMDRNG
+211 EPLPAERGAILDRNG

-237 IAVDPAMVKSDPAQ
+237 IAVDPVMLKGDPAE
-251 LAATLAQLLGR
+251 LAATLAPLL
-262 PASELEPLIAT
+262 ALKSSDVEPILSTKETA
-273 EQTPQGEDIRFVYLQ
+273 QGDPIRFAYLQ
-288 RGVDLAIGDEIRELE
+288 RGVDLAIGDEIREME
-303 DPGLIIGDDE
+303 NPGLIIGEDE

-325 VIGFT
+325 IIGFT
-330 GGDEGEG
+330 GGEGDG
-337 LGGLEAAYDTW
+337 LGGLEASYDDW
-348 LSGTDGSVS
+348 LSGKDGEVS
-357 YERSQTGQPIPGAFY
+357 YERSQSGQPIPGAFY
-372 REEEAVPGKGIQLT
+372 REEAAVPGNDLQLT
-386 LDADL
+386 IDDKL
-391 QFQVQKILEATVTE
+391 QFQVQNILQDTVKE

-435 NPFEVDDTEAYRD
+435 NPFNVDDPEAYRD

-463 IVFAAALEEGCIEA
+463 IVFAAALEEGCIKP
-477 DGTMAVEQSIN
+477 DGTMPVEQTIT
-488 KGGVWYEDGYQHGDA
+488 KGDTVYKDGYQHGDA

-524 CIGKEKLYEY
+524 CLGPEKLYEY
-534 QLAFGLGAPTGVGV
+534 QLAFGLGKPTGVGIE
-548 AGESSGILQEPENW
+548 GEASGIVLPPDQW
-562 SGTSEGSVP
+562 SGTSPGSVP

-577 ATIMQMAA
+577 TTIMQMAA
-585 VYATIANDGVWVQP
+585 LYGAIANDGVYVQP
-599 TLVDHL
+599 TLIDHKIEA
-605 LDAEGNVVEGTL
+605 DGTVVEQ
-617 DEDGNVVEG
+617 
-626 EEPEPE
+626 PEPA
-632 TRQVISAET
+632 THRVISKET
-641 ARNLQ
+641 AESLQ

-674 GTGSLVVDGEY
+674 GTGGLVVDGAY

-747 AFDIWG
+747 EFDVWG

>member
-32 AEGPED
+32 ADGAED

-45 ARDREAARRERNRT
+45 ARDREAARRERSRT
-59 AKQHE
+59 AQQTE
-64 TDDLA
+64 AEDLA
-69 ALRRREA
+69 ARRRREA
-76 AARSRERRLRETG
+76 AARSRERRQRETG
-89 TIPPEPR
+89 TITEPRRPEPETKR
-96 TPRTQSKATTS
+96 STS
-107 RATGSVKSEPV
+107 TAKSE
-118 RRTGTVRTS
+118 RRTGTVRPTPS
-127 TTRRTGTVKPQR
+127 RRTGPINPPRNGGR
-139 RGAPRRT
+139 RPTNRT
-146 GRAGGPAPV
+146 TGPVPV
-155 RPLPSLPRLG
+155 RPVASLPRLG
-165 NPSRRLRMAAAFVMI
+165 SPARRLRMAAAFVMI
-180 LLIVSG
+180 LLLVSG
-186 GRLVQLQITDSAA
+186 ARLVQLQVTDSAA
-199 YAADALNQRLTT
+199 YAAEALNQRLTT
-211 EPLPAERGSIMDRNG
+211 EPLPAERGAIMDRNG

-237 IAVDPAMVKSDPAQ
+237 IAVDPVMLKGDAAE
-251 LAATLAQLLGR
+251 LAAGLAPLLGR
-262 PASELEPLIAT
+262 PASELEPILAT
-273 EQTPQGEDIRFVYLQ
+273 KETPQGDQIRFAYLQ

-303 DPGLIIGDDE
+303 NPGLIIGDDE

-330 GGDEGEG
+330 GGDDGEG
-337 LGGLEAAYDTW
+337 LGGLEAAYDDW
-348 LSGTDGSVS
+348 LSGEDGEVS
-357 YERSQTGQPIPGAFY
+357 YERSQSGQPIPGAFY
-372 REEEAVPGKGIQLT
+372 REEEAVPGNDLQLT
-386 LDADL
+386 LDDKL
-391 QFQVQKILEATVTE
+391 QFNVQKILEATVQE

-419 TGEMLAMAST
+419 SGEMLAMAST

-435 NPFEVDDTEAYRD
+435 NPFDVDDSEAYRD

-463 IVFAAALEEGCIEA
+463 IVFAAALEEGCIKP
-477 DGTMAVEQSIN
+477 DGTMPVEQTIN
-488 KGGVWYEDGYQHGDA
+488 KGGTVYEDGYDHGSA

-534 QLAFGLGAPTGVGV
+534 QLAFGLGEATGVGV
-548 AGESSGILQEPENW
+548 AGEATGILQEPQNW
-562 SGTSEGSVP
+562 SGTSYGSVP

-585 VYATIANDGVWVQP
+585 MYGAIANDGVYVQP
-599 TLVDHL
+599 QLVDHKIN
-605 LDAEGNVVEGTL
+605 A
-617 DEDGNVVEG
+617 DGEI
-626 EEPEPE
+626 EEQPEPE
-632 TRQVISAET
+632 THRVISKQTAED
-641 ARNLQ
+641 LQ

-656 TGTGRNAQLEN
+656 TGTGRNAELEN

-674 GTGSLVVDGEY
+674 GTGSLVVDGDY

-747 AFDIWG
+747 EFDVWG

>member
-32 AEGPED
+32 AGPED

-45 ARDREAARRERNRT
+45 ARDREAARRERNR
-59 AKQHE
+59 AQQEE
-64 TDDLA
+64 TGDLA
-69 ALRRREA
+69 AKRRREA
-76 AARSRERRLRETG
+76 AARSRERRQRETG
-89 TIPPEPR
+89 AVTAEPG
-96 TPRTQSKATTS
+96 
-107 RATGSVKSEPV
+107 ATGTRRTGTVKSEPV
-118 RRTGTVRTS
+118 RRTGATREQTRRT
-127 TTRRTGTVKPQR
+127 TAPRPARTRRTGTIASQR
-139 RGAPRRT
+139 RPANRT
-146 GRAGGPAPV
+146 TGPVPV
-155 RPLPSLPRLG
+155 RPAPRLPRLG
-165 NPSRRLRMAAAFVMI
+165 SSSRRMRMAAAFVMV
-180 LLIVSG
+180 LLAVSG
-186 GRLVQLQITDSAA
+186 ARLIQLQVTDSAA
-199 YAADALNQRLTT
+199 YAAEAMNQRLTT
-211 EPLPAERGSIMDRNG
+211 EPLPAERGSILDRNG

-237 IAVDPAMVKSDPAQ
+237 IAVDPVMLKGEPAAV
-251 LAATLAQLLGR
+251 AAELGPLLGR

-273 EQTPQGEDIRFVYLQ
+273 KETPQGDAIRFTYLQ
-288 RGVDLAIGDEIRELE
+288 RGVDLAIGDQIREMK

-313 RRVVPGHDLAAN
+313 RRIVPGHDLAAN

-330 GGDEGEG
+330 GGDNGEG
-337 LGGLEAAYDTW
+337 LGGLEAAYDEW
-348 LSGTDGSVS
+348 LSGEDGEVS
-357 YERSQTGQPIPGAFY
+357 YERSQSGQPIPGAFY
-372 REEEAVPGKGIQLT
+372 REEEAVPGNDVQLT

-391 QFQVQKILEATVTE
+391 QFQVQNILEDTVEE

-435 NPFEVDDTEAYRD
+435 NPFDVDGDEAYRD

-463 IVFAAALEEGCIEA
+463 IVFAAALEEGCIEP
-477 DGTMAVEQSIN
+477 DGTMPVAQTIN
-488 KGGVWYEDGYQHGDA
+488 KGGEIYEDGYPHGDA

-524 CIGKEKLYEY
+524 CLGPEKLYEY
-534 QLAFGLGAPTGVGV
+534 QLAFGLGEPTGVGV
-548 AGESSGILQEPENW
+548 AGEAAGILQPPDNW
-562 SGTSEGSVP
+562 SGTSYGSVP

-577 ATIMQMAA
+577 ATIIQMAA
-585 VYATIANDGVWVQP
+585 MYAAIANDGVYVQP
-599 TLVDHL
+599 TLIDHL
-605 LDAEGNVVEGTL
+605 LDSSGEVEEEG
-617 DEDGNVVEG
+617 
-626 EEPEPE
+626 PEPD
-632 TRQVISAET
+632 THRVISTET
-641 ARNLQ
+641 AENLQ
-646 YLLQAPIAAE
+646 YLLQAPIVDE
-656 TGTGRNAQLEN
+656 TGTGRNAALEH

-674 GTGSLVVDGEY
+674 GTGGLVVDGEY
-685 APGNVT
+685 AEGHVA

-747 AFDIWG
+747 VFDVWG

>member
-32 AEGPED
+32 AEGAED

-45 ARDREAARRERNRT
+45 ARDREAARRERN
-59 AKQHE
+59 KSSQQQHE
-64 TDDLA
+64 TEDLA
-69 ALRRREA
+69 ARRRREA
-76 AARSRERRLRETG
+76 AARSRERRQRETG
-89 TIPPEPR
+89 MVEAEPR
-96 TPRTQSKATTS
+96 AQRSES
-107 RATGSVKSEPV
+107 RASRGAGSVKADPV
-118 RRTGTVRTS
+118 RRTGTVRS
-127 TTRRTGTVKPQR
+127 SPSRHTGPINPQR
-139 RGAPRRT
+139 RGSRPA
-146 GRAGGPAPV
+146 RAGRTTGPVPV
-155 RPLPSLPRLG
+155 GPQPRLPRLG
-165 NPSRRLRMAAAFVMI
+165 NPSRRIRMAAAFVII
-180 LLIVSG
+180 LLVVSG
-186 GRLVQLQITDSAA
+186 ARLVQLQVTDSAA

-211 EPLPAERGSIMDRNG
+211 EPLPAERGAIMDRNG

-237 IAVDPAMVKSDPAQ
+237 IAVDPGMVKGDAAE
-251 LAATLAQLLGR
+251 LAASLAPLLGR
-262 PASELEPLIAT
+262 PASELEPLIGT
-273 EQTPQGEDIRFVYLQ
+273 KETPQGDPIRFAYLQ
-288 RGVDLAIGDEIRELE
+288 RGVDLAIGDEIRELSN
-303 DPGLIIGDDE
+303 PGLIIGDDE

-330 GGDEGEG
+330 GGDDGEG
-337 LGGLEAAYDTW
+337 LGGLEAAYDDW
-348 LSGTDGSVS
+348 LSGTDGEVS
-357 YERSQTGQPIPGAFY
+357 YERSQSSGLPIPGAFY
-372 REEEAVPGKGIQLT
+372 REEEAVPGNDIQLT

-391 QFQVQKILEATVTE
+391 QFKVQQILESTVEE

-411 SAMVMEVG
+411 SALVMEVG
-419 TGEMLAMAST
+419 SGEMLAMAST

-435 NPFEVDDTEAYRD
+435 NPFAVDDTEAYRD
-448 YGTQATVDPGSIHKA
+448 YATQATVDPGSIHKA
-463 IVFAAALEEGCIEA
+463 IVFAAALEEGCIKP
-477 DGTMAVEQSIN
+477 DGTMPVEQTIN
-488 KGGVWYEDGYQHGDA
+488 KGGEVYEDGYDHGSA

-524 CIGKEKLYEY
+524 CVGKEKLYEY
-534 QLAFGLGAPTGVGV
+534 QKAFGLGEPTGVGV
-548 AGESSGILQEPENW
+548 AGEAAGMLQPPENW
-562 SGTSEGSVP
+562 SGTSYGSVP

-577 ATIMQMAA
+577 ATMMQMAA
-585 VYATIANDGVWVQP
+585 MYGAIANDGVYVQP
-599 TLVDHL
+599 TLVDHKINA
-605 LDAEGNVVEGTL
+605 DGEAEEQ
-617 DEDGNVVEG
+617 
-626 EEPEPE
+626 EEPA
-632 TRQVISAET
+632 THRVISTET
-641 ARNLQ
+641 AENLQ

-656 TGTGRNAQLEN
+656 TGTGRTAQLEN

-674 GTGSLVVDGEY
+674 GTGGLVVDGEY

-747 AFDIWG
+747 VFDVWG